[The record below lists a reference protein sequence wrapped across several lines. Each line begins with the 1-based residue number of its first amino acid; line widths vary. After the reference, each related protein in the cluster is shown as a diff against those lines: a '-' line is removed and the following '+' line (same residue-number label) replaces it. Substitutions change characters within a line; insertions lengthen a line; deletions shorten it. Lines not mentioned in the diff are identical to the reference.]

1 MEPAPTTASTSQ
13 EATVSATAALAFL
26 QLSAGFQ
33 HTCGVTTD
41 FRAYCWGQNGN
52 GQTGIGTFD
61 NCDFGCPVFYPTPVK
76 GGLSFKQVDAG
87 TNHTCGVTPANRA
100 YCWGYGRLLGTGT
113 TTSRPTP
120 TAVAGARSFR
130 QVSAGGDHSC
140 GVTADD
146 RAYCWGEN
154 ARGQLGDGT
163 TTFRSAPVAVLGS
176 LHFLEVRAGN
186 SHTCGVTT
194 DNRAFCWGDNQYG
207 EVGDSSTAWKRLKP
221 VRVAGTGQY
230 RRIDAGGQHTCA
242 VTTTDRAFCWGRNTR
257 GALGDGTLS
266 QRRWP
271 KAVAGGLSFNR
282 VTAGGFHTC
291 ALTPSNKTYCWGR
304 GGAVGDGTNVD
315 RPKPVAVAG
324 GFSFNQVSA
333 GGAHTCAK
341 TGASAG
347 YCWGSNDW
355 NQLGDG
361 MVIDSYTPSPVTGPA
376 ATVALR

>member
-163 TTFRSAPVAVLGS
+163 
-176 LHFLEVRAGN
+176 
-186 SHTCGVTT
+186 
-194 DNRAFCWGDNQYG
+194 
-207 EVGDSSTAWKRLKP
+207 
-221 VRVAGTGQY
+221 
-230 RRIDAGGQHTCA
+230 
-242 VTTTDRAFCWGRNTR
+242 
-257 GALGDGTLS
+257 LS